1 MRMHGVLRG
10 GAVLLAVAVGA
21 GLLLGGGRASAAPQP
36 GAASR
41 TALTPPGP
49 GISHAYQFL
58 NQMMD
63 RYAKGSVSR
72 LVQSYTGGVLGAEN
86 YTASSTYD
94 DALVIDA
101 YLAQRTPGGQA
112 RAETIGNA
120 LLTALAQSAPQDGGL
135 DDDYAPDPLRL
146 PAGVQ
151 PEATSQTTGDASW
164 AGDALVQLYAATRLP
179 AYLTGAENLAG
190 WIQANTSDVRGQGG
204 YTGGYAGPGIK
215 LEWKSTEQNIDVYAF
230 FSLLARESGLPVWA
244 TRAAAARTFIVSM
257 WNPAQQRFSLGT
269 MTDGVTTNDSPQT
282 EDVNSWSYLA
292 LRSPAYAASV
302 DWDVTSLAAAA
313 GPLHGVSICPG
324 DRTGVWFEGTAH
336 LADALEIRG
345 QPGDSA
351 QAAAY
356 LADIAYAQAHGPNED
371 GLGIMAASKDGLT
384 DCEGDSVYASLHTGT
399 TAWYILAASGVNP
412 LSTSIP
418 VSAQ

>member
-164 AGDALVQLYAATRLP
+164 AGDALVQLYAATRL
-179 AYLTGAENLAG
+179 
-190 WIQANTSDVRGQGG
+190 
-204 YTGGYAGPGIK
+204 
-215 LEWKSTEQNIDVYAF
+215 
-230 FSLLARESGLPVWA
+230 
-244 TRAAAARTFIVSM
+244 
-257 WNPAQQRFSLGT
+257 
-269 MTDGVTTNDSPQT
+269 
-282 EDVNSWSYLA
+282 
-292 LRSPAYAASV
+292 
-302 DWDVTSLAAAA
+302 
-313 GPLHGVSICPG
+313 
-324 DRTGVWFEGTAH
+324 
-336 LADALEIRG
+336 
-345 QPGDSA
+345 
-351 QAAAY
+351 
-356 LADIAYAQAHGPNED
+356 
-371 GLGIMAASKDGLT
+371 
-384 DCEGDSVYASLHTGT
+384 
-399 TAWYILAASGVNP
+399 
-412 LSTSIP
+412 
-418 VSAQ
+418 